1 MSSSSRSI
9 AAARSRRAGESQPPV
24 SGGRPG
30 TSIGSHAAFAPPQPP
45 SNNVRVAKAPIQQ
58 QQQMPQNGLPFSKL
72 SISDAIGLV
81 TLRLGRVEQFV
92 IDFENG
98 NIVNSNSKGTSI
110 PENSKIVDNSVLTT
124 IINRLDSLEK
134 KEVSNASSVASSV
147 ASSFASLD
155 QVSKLE
161 KDLKETR
168 ELLSHLIYKLE
179 LFSKETNDK
188 FGDFEGAISEIEKNM
203 EVHQFVDTNEILN
216 VVVTEQTPD
225 IVTEG
230 NISLTTVDLKNPT
243 VDLKNPTVDLKNPTV
258 DLKNL
263 IKQEFSESNL

>member
-58 QQQMPQNGLPFSKL
+58 QPQQMSQNGIPFSKL

-98 NIVNSNSKGTSI
+98 ELSTNIKSGASI

-134 KEVSNASSVASSV
+134 KEGTGVN

-216 VVVTEQTPD
+216 VVTEQTPD
-225 IVTEG
+225 VTQFVPEG
-230 NISLTTVDLKNPT
+230 NISLTTF
-243 VDLKNPTVDLKNPTV
+243 DLKNPTVDLKNPTV

>member
-30 TSIGSHAAFAPPQPP
+30 TSIGSHAAFTPPQPP
-45 SNNVRVAKAPIQQ
+45 SNNVRIAKAPIQQQQ

-81 TLRLGRVEQFV
+81 TLRLGRVEQFI

-98 NIVNSNSKGTSI
+98 ELSSNAKSGASI

-134 KEVSNASSVASSV
+134 REGTSVN

-225 IVTEG
+225 VVTDG
-230 NISLTTVDLKNPT
+230 NISLT
-243 VDLKNPTVDLKNPTV
+243 TV

>member
-30 TSIGSHAAFAPPQPP
+30 TSIGSHAAFAPPP
-45 SNNVRVAKAPIQQ
+45 NNVRIAKAPIQQ

-98 NIVNSNSKGTSI
+98 ELSSNTKSGASI

-134 KEVSNASSVASSV
+134 REGSNASTV

-225 IVTEG
+225 VVTDG
-230 NISLTTVDLKNPT
+230 NISLT
-243 VDLKNPTVDLKNPTV
+243 TV

>member
-30 TSIGSHAAFAPPQPP
+30 TSIGSHAAFSQQQQMPPQPP
-45 SNNVRVAKAPIQQ
+45 QNNVRVAKAPMQQ
-58 QQQMPQNGLPFSKL
+58 QQQSKMSQQQMPQNGLPFSKL

-81 TLRLGRVEQFV
+81 TLRLGRIEQFV
-92 IDFENG
+92 IDFESG
-98 NIVNSNSKGTSI
+98 EMSSNMKLEASI
-110 PENSKIVDNSVLTT
+110 PENSRIVDNSVLTT

-134 KEVSNASSVASSV
+134 KEGSSANANAN
-147 ASSFASLD
+147 ANAILE
-155 QVSKLE
+155 QIAKME
-161 KDLKETR
+161 KDLKETK

-179 LFSKETNDK
+179 LFSKEKNDK

-230 NISLTTVDLKNPT
+230 NISLTTL
-243 VDLKNPTVDLKNPTV
+243 

-263 IKQEFSESNL
+263 IKQEFSASESTL